1 MPKIKKEKCEH
12 TFICDYCI
20 NCGAY
25 YISYAVKEQHA

>member
-1 MPKIKKEKCEH
+1 MPKKEQCGH

-25 YISYAVKEQHA
+25 YISKPIKENNA

>member
-1 MPKIKKEKCEH
+1 MSKKVDCEH

-25 YISYAVKEQHA
+25 YIRKPIKEQQ

>member
-1 MPKIKKEKCEH
+1 MPRKVKCEH

-25 YISYAVKEQHA
+25 YISYAVKEQQ